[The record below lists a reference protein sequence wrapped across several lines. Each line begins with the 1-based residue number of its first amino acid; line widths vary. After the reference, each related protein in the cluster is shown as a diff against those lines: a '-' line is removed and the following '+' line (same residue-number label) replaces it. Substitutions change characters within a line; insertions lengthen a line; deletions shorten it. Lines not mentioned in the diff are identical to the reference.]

1 MFSTGA
7 RWAAVLL
14 GAAAWTGGST
24 AHAQDGGKDLD
35 RSPVRCVPMGG
46 IKKTH
51 AVDDRTIVFNVR
63 GRYYRNYLQ
72 ATCRDLAFHDR
83 ITYANP
89 SGGSLEQ
96 ICSGTQIL
104 VVDRL
109 LRTDGAP
116 CKLGQFLPISKE
128 EAEILGRGPGEQR
141 DAVKVESAQLPAA
154 ADPGPGRAPEPAPA
168 APER

>member
-1 MFSTGA
+1 MSRAG
-7 RWAAVLL
+7 WAAPVL
-14 GAAAWTGGST
+14 GAVLSACFCN
-24 AHAQDGGKDLD
+24 AQAQSGDKALD
-35 RSPVRCVPMGG
+35 RSPVRCVPMSG

-63 GRYYRNYLQ
+63 GKYYRNYLQ

-89 SGGSLEQ
+89 GGGSLEQ
-96 ICSGTQIL
+96 ICGGTQIL
-104 VVDRL
+104 VVDRQ

-116 CKLGQFLPISKE
+116 CKLGQFYPITKE
-128 EAEILGRGPGEQR
+128 EAEILSRGPGEQR
-141 DAVKVESAQLPAA
+141 DAVKVESAQLPPAT
-154 ADPGPGRAPEPAPA
+154 DPGNAPAVPPA